1 MGGQDS
7 AEKDSTTYAKAT
19 SSQQQNL
26 LSSQT
31 IVSQPSPST
40 SPHITTSPLAPL
52 KQGNI
57 DQAQWQTAEWFGRS
71 DYWQNDL
78 VRWIILVSEEKE
90 SSEQKNI
97 NKGLEVIKKETDEIY
112 YAGMIDLESYN
123 SCSNLITRCKDV
135 RGSNFDNNKRNELL
149 NIIFNN
155 LQMKYEDAIL
165 IINTIRQM
173 SVEQRLALRFM
184 THQKIQARIAFLRT
198 TLKTHKAAHETEGY
212 HCTTNPYYGEL
223 VRQIQSAMTEHNNL
237 KEAINVVKASNA
249 DLSNKYNEILAKND
263 ELREKNSEL
272 EGQIKTKDEQTKKN
286 HESMIREFIE
296 NCNKINFSDDKTKSE
311 YETQIKQ
318 LESEYETQIKQLQEC
333 DGKMKSMK
341 LEYEAQIKQL
351 QEHESKMKL
360 EYEAHIKRLQER
372 IDKNKLAYEEHI
384 NQLQEE
390 ANELRK
396 EAKSANDEASGYQAA
411 LGSATNVRWSD
422 STFNNP
428 IQLTKDIE
436 KFQHLLAD
444 FTKVKGKSIKI
455 DENAA
460 KLLLTKY
467 ECKANLNSKE
477 IKNYLAAALQRMILE
492 AIFNS
497 ADNLYRSAENS
508 NTLTDGRL
516 ESFIVYYTQ
525 NLVDVTNQFAKNREG
540 KDSITPITPVKIRQ
554 QVYAALGSRG
564 FAKSNHTYMKRLV
577 NDLLSRMEKYRE
589 VLDEEKKKVLHSEA
603 EKIIRT
609 GMQLWFCLKAQEP
622 VPKIR
627 WFKPGARI
635 ETHLMVG
642 SWESENIKEIE
653 VDFAFFPLIVAEH
666 DSQDSQVFNKAQVF
680 IRPKQNGRLQRI
692 KEYGLSFF

>member
-7 AEKDSTTYAKAT
+7 AENKQMTSYAKVVSPQRQNSP
-19 SSQQQNL
+19 SSQN
-26 LSSQT
+26 

-40 SPHITTSPLAPL
+40 SSSATTSPPALL
-52 KQGNI
+52 KQEKI
-57 DQAQWQTAEWFGRS
+57 DQTQWCTAEWFGNGE
-71 DYWQNDL
+71 YWQNDL
-78 VRWIILVSEEKE
+78 VRWIILASEEKK

-97 NKGLEVIKKETDEIY
+97 ERGLDIIKKETDEIFN
-112 YAGMIDLESYN
+112 ARMINSDSYN
-123 SCSNLITRCKDV
+123 SCLDLITRCRDI

-149 NIIFNN
+149 NIIFEY
-155 LQMKYEDAIL
+155 LQMKFEDANL
-165 IINTIRQM
+165 IIKTIGQM
-173 SVEQRLALRFM
+173 SGEQRSVLRFM
-184 THQKIQARIAFLRT
+184 THQKIQSRIAFLRT
-198 TLKTHKAAHETEGY
+198 TLKTHKSSNDMEGY

-223 VRQIQSAMTEHNNL
+223 FKLFNQKQAAITEL
-237 KEAINVVKASNA
+237 QEAIDIVKDSNS
-249 DLSNKYNEILAKND
+249 DLNNKYNELSVEND
-263 ELREKNSEL
+263 GLREENSEL
-272 EGQIKTKDEQTKKN
+272 EGQIQLLSQANQTKTS
-286 HESMIREFIE
+286 HESLIKELIE
-296 NCNKINFSDDKTKSE
+296 NCNRMTLNDDKMKSE

-318 LESEYETQIKQLQEC
+318 LKSEYETQIKQLQER
-333 DGKMKSMK
+333 
-341 LEYEAQIKQL
+341 
-351 QEHESKMKL
+351 ESKMKP
-360 EYEAHIKRLQER
+360 EYEAHVRRLQER
-372 IDKNKLAYEEHI
+372 NDKMKSVYEEHI

-455 DENAA
+455 DEDAA
-460 KLLLTKY
+460 KQLLTKY

-492 AIFNS
+492 AIFKL
-497 ADNLYRSAENS
+497 ADNLYSYAESFNS
-508 NTLTDGRL
+508 FNDGRL

-525 NLVDVTNQFAKNREG
+525 ELVKYTNLLAKNREG
-540 KDSITPITPVKIRQ
+540 KDSITTVTPVKIRQ

-564 FAKSNHTYMKRLV
+564 FAKSNHPDMKKLAIDIL
-577 NDLLSRMEKYRE
+577 NKMEKYRE
-589 VLDEEKKKVLHSEA
+589 VVDEERKKTLHSEA

-622 VPKIR
+622 VPKIH
-627 WFKPGARI
+627 WFKSGAHI
-635 ETHLMVG
+635 QTHLMVG

-653 VDFAFFPLIVAEH
+653 VDFAFFPLIIAQN
-666 DSQDSQVFNKAQVF
+666 DTQDSQVFNKAQVF
-680 IRPKQNGRLQRI
+680 VRPKQTGKFQKI
-692 KEYGLSFF
+692 KEYFF